1 MHRKSAPDAFEA
13 ASLVCGES
21 NASISKTEVISVKSM
36 NPLIDEIKSNRS
48 EIIDTNLVP
57 INK

>member
-13 ASLVCGES
+13 ASLVSGES